1 MAISADDD
9 YDCLC
14 KVVLVGDVSV
24 GKTHL
29 LSRYMKDD
37 LPKAP
42 AATIGV
48 EFATKTVRLTASGVN
63 VKAQIWDT
71 AGQERYRAIT
81 RAHYRRAAGAIMV
94 YDVTRSE
101 TFRSCA
107 SWVQE
112 VREGASP
119 DAVIVLVGNKID
131 LVEQDP
137 SLRQVY
143 HDVAQEF
150 ARQHG
155 LHFVEAS
162 AVSGM
167 NVRDAFEQLL
177 EEVYSKAPKESKGQ
191 LFTSGGM
198 SIDKSAAGIKSISS
212 GSFGAPGD
220 SRNFQEAFVQLSRG
234 FKTKSRHWLVGTASV
249 AEGKSLALAPVME
262 AAKRS
267 LRANS
272 ALAVGTPADEC
283 CTSATARNKLCA
295 NDGYVCYWR
304 NFPGDLLGTGTA
316 AHLGFLDD
324 VVVPIIESLFTA
336 ALRRAGPRITG
347 VGPPDCRFTASQQDV
362 VNEIEEIGKFF
373 ARKESVQVSLREAFT
388 KGYHLRDRD
397 GTLAEGLLPTPV
409 RNDFP
414 GDPQDVAWH
423 MQKMQED
430 YRWHGIEVRMSTAA
444 KTLHWVDMSDDD
456 TLEVGYVVIDS
467 QPLEPTR
474 AEVFSPTW
482 TDADDAA
489 LDEAWVLAAEE
500 RAAQETEVQA
510 SAETCSAAHKPPTH
524 EVSTQA
530 NALCVASQRRTWHP
544 QHVHVLLRLL
554 ATSPA
559 WALAAKDDA
568 AELLQAVVSTA
579 AHQRVWKASN
589 KDCKKWLRTHRVPLI
604 LFGQRAHVDHQ
615 NFLPGVSVARTAEVG
630 LLLLTDT
637 QGQQL
642 QGDHFANQRH
652 TNFFRLRLLR
662 LEPTLGPA
670 PTSRFTHE
678 MI

>member
-1 MAISADDD
+1 MESPWERSRYSHTSQAISADDD

-198 SIDKSAAGIKSISS
+198 SIDKSAVTISPTNGTRTSS
-212 GSFGAPGD
+212 G
-220 SRNFQEAFVQLSRG
+220 
-234 FKTKSRHWLVGTASV
+234 
-249 AEGKSLALAPVME
+249 
-262 AAKRS
+262 
-267 LRANS
+267 
-272 ALAVGTPADEC
+272 C
-283 CTSATARNKLCA
+283 
-295 NDGYVCYWR
+295 
-304 NFPGDLLGTGTA
+304 
-316 AHLGFLDD
+316 
-324 VVVPIIESLFTA
+324 
-336 ALRRAGPRITG
+336 
-347 VGPPDCRFTASQQDV
+347 
-362 VNEIEEIGKFF
+362 
-373 ARKESVQVSLREAFT
+373 
-388 KGYHLRDRD
+388 
-397 GTLAEGLLPTPV
+397 
-409 RNDFP
+409 
-414 GDPQDVAWH
+414 
-423 MQKMQED
+423 D
-430 YRWHGIEVRMSTAA
+430 YCG
-444 KTLHWVDMSDDD
+444 
-456 TLEVGYVVIDS
+456 
-467 QPLEPTR
+467 
-474 AEVFSPTW
+474 
-482 TDADDAA
+482 
-489 LDEAWVLAAEE
+489 
-500 RAAQETEVQA
+500 
-510 SAETCSAAHKPPTH
+510 
-524 EVSTQA
+524 
-530 NALCVASQRRTWHP
+530 
-544 QHVHVLLRLL
+544 
-554 ATSPA
+554 
-559 WALAAKDDA
+559 
-568 AELLQAVVSTA
+568 
-579 AHQRVWKASN
+579 
-589 KDCKKWLRTHRVPLI
+589 
-604 LFGQRAHVDHQ
+604 
-615 NFLPGVSVARTAEVG
+615 
-630 LLLLTDT
+630 
-637 QGQQL
+637 
-642 QGDHFANQRH
+642 
-652 TNFFRLRLLR
+652 
-662 LEPTLGPA
+662 
-670 PTSRFTHE
+670 
-678 MI
+678 